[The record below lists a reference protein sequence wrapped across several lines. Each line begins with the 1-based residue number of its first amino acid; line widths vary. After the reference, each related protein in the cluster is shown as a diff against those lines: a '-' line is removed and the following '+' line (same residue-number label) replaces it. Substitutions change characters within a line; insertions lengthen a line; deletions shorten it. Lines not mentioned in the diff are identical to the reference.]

1 MKIVDIKN
9 INGNKD
15 GESELNIT
23 SQALLDAMSQFVAYS
38 MDKNIKSFAAVAVT
52 AEGDIIDT
60 WSSEQTPISSL
71 LGAIELLKRD
81 FLEEHY

>member
-1 MKIVDIKN
+1 
-9 INGNKD
+9 
-15 GESELNIT
+15 
-23 SQALLDAMSQFVAYS
+23 

-81 FLEEHY
+81 FLDDHY